1 MSYRTSFSRTT
12 TMPKRKLTMS
22 DEGGPGAKYARKGKS
37 TNDDDVVERINA
49 LSIEAFR
56 KRYVP
61 MDQLIYRPQTPGEAQ
76 EQGTPLDNDADATGD
91 FRIVLRSAQEL
102 KPDELSQ
109 CFALIE
115 QTSKQDYEA
124 SSWGWHPK
132 RKLREMRD
140 PEMRYLLVSRNG
152 DSSSIGDRVEGFLS
166 FMITHDSHPPVP
178 VLYIYEI
185 HLVESLRKVGL
196 GAHLMQLAEDIAR
209 RVGLRKAMLTCFLS
223 NLKARRFYEKRG
235 FIRDVCSPD
244 DRQTRKRVVAV
255 DYIIMSKAVEIALP

>member
-1 MSYRTSFSRTT
+1 
-12 TMPKRKLTMS
+12 MPKRKLAMS

-76 EQGTPLDNDADATGD
+76 EQGTPLDRDTIRTGD
-91 FRIVLRSAQEL
+91 IRIAVKTALEIKAE
-102 KPDELSQ
+102 ELSQ
-109 CFALIE
+109 CLALVE
-115 QTSKQDYEA
+115 ETSRPDYEA

-185 HLVESLRKVGL
+185 HLMESLRKVGL

-223 NLKARRFYEKRG
+223 NSKARIFYEKRG
-235 FIRDVCSPD
+235 FTRDVCSPD
-244 DRQTRKRVVAV
+244 DRQTRKRIVEV
-255 DYIIMSKAVEIALP
+255 DYVIMSKAVEGALP